1 VISELKADGQTSRE
15 TRLQLSAKAYTHT
28 AEYDMAISTWMRA
41 QAGLPEKLFLEY
53 DICQPLR
60 YGENPHQEATFYK
73 TAKKVPY
80 SLAAA
85 EQLNGKELSYN
96 NIQDANAALNIV
108 REFKDKPFAVGLK
121 HMNPC
126 GAGVGETIAEAWTKA
141 YEGDKTSIFGGI
153 VAFNREVD
161 LKTAEML
168 KPIFLEI
175 VMAPSFAP
183 DALELLCSKKNLRI
197 LKVDMEGDVTKQMA
211 CVSVNGGLLVQN
223 QDLSICP
230 LSLDQCV
237 TKAKPTEEQMKDLE
251 FTWKMVK
258 HVKSNA
264 IVVGCGGMLLG
275 VGAGQMNRVGSAEIA
290 LKQASNV
297 ILSEAKD
304 LVLASDA
311 FFPFDDC
318 VTLAAEYGV
327 KAIVQPGGSI
337 RDEDSIK
344 RCDELGI
351 AMLFTGERHFK
362 H

>member
-1 VISELKADGQTSRE
+1 
-15 TRLQLSAKAYTHT
+15 
-28 AEYDMAISTWMRA
+28 M
-41 QAGLPEKLFLEY
+41 
-53 DICQPLR
+53 
-60 YGENPHQEATFYK
+60 
-73 TAKKVPY
+73 
-80 SLAAA
+80 
-85 EQLNGKELSYN
+85 
-96 NIQDANAALNIV
+96 
-108 REFKDKPFAVGLK
+108 
-121 HMNPC
+121 
-126 GAGVGETIAEAWTKA
+126 
-141 YEGDKTSIFGGI
+141 
-153 VAFNREVD
+153 AFNREVD

-183 DALELLCSKKNLRI
+183 DALELLCSKKNLRV
-197 LKVDMEGDVTKQMA
+197 LKVNMDGDVTKQMA
-211 CVSVNGGLLVQN
+211 CVSVNGGILVQN

-237 TKAKPTEEQMKDLE
+237 TKTKPTEEQMKDLE

-290 LKQASNV
+290 LKQASAASLDGETTATLGTLRGGTV
-297 ILSEAKD
+297 SEANGGAERSEAVEPLELAAPA

-344 RCDELGI
+344 KCDELGI

>member
-1 VISELKADGQTSRE
+1 
-15 TRLQLSAKAYTHT
+15 
-28 AEYDMAISTWMRA
+28 MAT
-41 QAGLPEKLFLEY
+41 
-53 DICQPLR
+53 
-60 YGENPHQEATFYK
+60 
-73 TAKKVPY
+73 
-80 SLAAA
+80 A

-183 DALELLCSKKNLRI
+183 DALELLCTKKNLRI

-275 VGAGQMNRVGSAEIA
+275 VGAGQMNRVGSADIA

-344 RCDELGI
+344 KCDELGI

>member
-1 VISELKADGQTSRE
+1 
-15 TRLQLSAKAYTHT
+15 
-28 AEYDMAISTWMRA
+28 
-41 QAGLPEKLFLEY
+41 
-53 DICQPLR
+53 
-60 YGENPHQEATFYK
+60 
-73 TAKKVPY
+73 
-80 SLAAA
+80 
-85 EQLNGKELSYN
+85 
-96 NIQDANAALNIV
+96 
-108 REFKDKPFAVGLK
+108 
-121 HMNPC
+121 MNPC

-183 DALELLCSKKNLRI
+183 EALDLLCTKKNLRV
-197 LKVDMEGDVTKQMA
+197 LKVNMEGDVTKQMA

-223 QDLSICP
+223 QDLETCS

-237 TKAKPTEEQMKDLE
+237 TKAKPTEDQMKDLE

-290 LKQASNV
+290 CTQAISALRQSTPLHPLGGLRGGPLRHPESLRSEYPEATEEGLASQTHATLGTVRGGTVSEANGGAERSEAV
-297 ILSEAKD
+297 WLSEPSSAGG

-344 RCDELGI
+344 KCDELGI